1 MGNISAKCPFSLP
14 EPKSATG
21 FSPFA
26 LVYGT
31 EVMSPTKVMIPS
43 LKIMQVRKKEKDKE
57 VFAGERYE
65 DLERLD
71 EKKEEAQERN
81 RRYR

>member
-1 MGNISAKCPFSLP
+1 
-14 EPKSATG
+14 
-21 FSPFA
+21 
-26 LVYGT
+26 
-31 EVMSPTKVMIPS
+31 MSPTKVMIPS

-57 VFAGERYE
+57 VFAEERYE

>member
-1 MGNISAKCPFSLP
+1 
-14 EPKSATG
+14 
-21 FSPFA
+21 
-26 LVYGT
+26 
-31 EVMSPTKVMIPS
+31 MIPS

-57 VFAGERYE
+57 VFVGERYE